1 MCTRVYINPGQKAST
16 GPSSSVLGGMRF
28 LLLIGVLLNSGSLF
42 AQTSA
47 GQLLQQNRELEPSV
61 SVLPETTR
69 NVSPLELKPS
79 TPPPGQVTFVVKQF
93 EFTGNTK
100 IPTAELD
107 RLSAG
112 LVNTPI
118 TFDDLTLL
126 TNAITQYYRERGWL
140 VRAVVPKQDI
150 TAGVVRIQLIEA
162 KLGGISIDNRSKRVS
177 NARVEEWIYARIPRS
192 ADLSLDQLDFALLT
206 LNDLPD
212 ISVTSSL
219 QSGSKPGD
227 TILVLTVEDKPLF
240 NGQVSVDNYGD
251 ANSGKIRTS
260 VLANANGPLGIGDQ
274 LSAYGMYS
282 EGNSYGRLSFTAP
295 VGSSGLRMG
304 VNGSTMAYRVL
315 NQSFNSLYANGI
327 ANTGGVEASLPLIR
341 SRPKN
346 LVTTFNWN
354 YSDFKNWTIA
364 GVNQDQTY
372 TTSVAQIGLN
382 GNLLDDILGG
392 GINTGL
398 LNVSGGDVSR
408 NINGPYST
416 YYGVAGSF
424 AKARY
429 GFTRLQSVTE
439 EVMAYVSISGQVAS
453 KNMDSSEQLYLGGPM
468 NVRAYGSGQG
478 PATQGNL
485 TTFEL
490 RRNLPYQT
498 QVAGFYDIGNVQ
510 AWKFNNPAV
519 SQYSN
524 NYVLQGAG
532 LSLSWLGPYNLS
544 VKGVFAMRTGGLSPS
559 VTQYLTQNGGLSS
572 SRFWVTATLPL

>member
-1 MCTRVYINPGQKAST
+1 MYVRARTQGQIFLALSFGFILFCTL
-16 GPSSSVLGGMRF
+16 LGG
-28 LLLIGVLLNSGSLF
+28 STAT

-47 GQLLQQNRELEPSV
+47 GQLLQQNRELEPTAPL
-61 SVLPETTR
+61 LPDATR
-69 NVSPLELKPS
+69 NVAPLEVKPS
-79 TPPPGQVTFVVKQF
+79 APPPGQMTFVVKRF

-100 IPTAELD
+100 VPTADLD
-107 RLSAG
+107 RLAKD

-118 TFDDLTLL
+118 TFDDLTQL

-140 VRAVVPKQDI
+140 VRAVLPKQDI

-162 KLGGISIDNRSKRVS
+162 KLGGITIDNHSTRVS
-177 NARVEEWIYARIPRS
+177 NERVEDWIYSRIPRS

-219 QSGSKPGD
+219 QSGTQAGD
-227 TILVLTVEDKPLF
+227 TILVLTVNDKPLF
-240 NGQVSVDNYGD
+240 NGQVSVDNFGD

-274 LSAYGMYS
+274 LSAYAMYS
-282 EGNSYGRLSFTAP
+282 EGNSYGRVSYTAP

-327 ANTGGVEASLPLIR
+327 ANTGGVEASMPLIR
-341 SRPKN
+341 SRPTN
-346 LVTTFNWN
+346 LITTFNWN
-354 YSDFKNWTIA
+354 YSEFKNWTIA

-372 TTSVAQIGLN
+372 TTSVAQLGLN
-382 GNLLDDILGG
+382 GNRLDDIWGG

-398 LNVSGGDVSR
+398 LNVSGGDISR
-408 NINGPYST
+408 NINGPYSST
-416 YYGVAGSF
+416 YGVAGSF
-424 AKARY
+424 SKARY
-429 GFTRLQSVTE
+429 ALTRLQTVTDE
-439 EVMAYVSISGQVAS
+439 MSAYVSVSGQWAS
-453 KNMDSSEQLYLGGPM
+453 KNMDSSEQLYLGGPL

-478 PATQGNL
+478 AGSQGNL
-485 TTFEL
+485 TTVEL
-490 RRNLPYQT
+490 RHDLPYQT

-510 AWKFNNPAV
+510 TWKFNPAINTV
-519 SQYSN
+519 SN

-532 LSLSWLGPYNLS
+532 VSLAWLGPYNLN
-544 VKGVFAMRTGGLSPS
+544 VKGAFAMRTGGLTQS
-559 VTQYLTQNGGLSS
+559 VTNYLTQNGGISS
-572 SRFWVTATLPL
+572 HRFWITATLPI

>member
-1 MCTRVYINPGQKAST
+1 MYVRARTQGQTFFALSFGFILFCTF
-16 GPSSSVLGGMRF
+16 LGG
-28 LLLIGVLLNSGSLF
+28 STAT

-47 GQLLQQNRELEPSV
+47 GQLLQQNRELEPTV
-61 SVLPETTR
+61 PLLPDATR
-69 NVSPLELKPS
+69 NVSPLEVKPS
-79 TPPPGQVTFVVKQF
+79 APAQGQMTFVVKRF

-100 IPTAELD
+100 IPTADLD
-107 RLSAG
+107 RLAKD

-118 TFDDLTLL
+118 TFDDLTSL

-140 VRAVVPKQDI
+140 VRAVLPKQDI
-150 TAGVVRIQLIEA
+150 TAGVVRIQLIES

-177 NARVEEWIYARIPRS
+177 NARVEDWIYSHIPRS

-212 ISVTSSL
+212 ISVSSSL
-219 QSGSKPGD
+219 QSGTQPGD

-327 ANTGGVEASLPLIR
+327 ANTGGVEASMPLVR
-341 SRPKN
+341 SRPQN
-346 LVTTFNWN
+346 LITTFNWN
-354 YSDFKNWTIA
+354 YSEFKNWTIA

-372 TTSVAQIGLN
+372 TTSVAQLGLN

-398 LNVSGGDVSR
+398 VTVSGGDISR
-408 NINGPYST
+408 NINGPYSSN
-416 YYGVAGSF
+416 YGVAGSF
-424 AKARY
+424 SKARY
-429 GFTRLQSVTE
+429 ALTRLQAIADETT
-439 EVMAYVSISGQVAS
+439 AYVSISGQWAS

-478 PATQGNL
+478 AASQGNL
-485 TTFEL
+485 TTVEL
-490 RRNLPYQT
+490 RQNLPYQT

-510 AWKFNNPAV
+510 TWKFNPAINQV
-519 SQYSN
+519 SN

-532 LSLSWLGPYNLS
+532 VSLAWLGPYNLN
-544 VKGVFAMRTGGLSPS
+544 VKGAFAMRTGGLSQS
-559 VTQYLTQNGGLSS
+559 VTNYLTQNGGLSS
-572 SRFWVTATLPL
+572 HRFWVTATLPL

>member
-1 MCTRVYINPGQKAST
+1 MHVYINPGQKASME
-16 GPSSSVLGGMRF
+16 PSSSVLGGMRF

-61 SVLPETTR
+61 SVLPDPTR

-126 TNAITQYYRERGWL
+126 TNAISQYYRERGWL

-227 TILVLTVEDKPLF
+227 TILVLTVDDKPLF

-315 NQSFNSLYANGI
+315 NQSFQSLYANGI
-327 ANTGGVEASLPLIR
+327 ANTGGVEASMPLIR

-478 PATQGNL
+478 SATQGNL

-532 LSLSWLGPYNLS
+532 VSLSWLGPYNLS

-572 SRFWVTATLPL
+572 SRFWVTASLPL

>member
-1 MCTRVYINPGQKAST
+1 MYVRARTVKQVFSFITPGLILI
-16 GPSSSVLGGMRF
+16 GLLLGGS
-28 LLLIGVLLNSGSLF
+28 IAK

-47 GQLLQQNRELEPSV
+47 GQLLQQNRELEPTV
-61 SVLPETTR
+61 PLLPDATR
-69 NVSPLELKPS
+69 NIAPLEVKPS
-79 TPPPGQVTFVVKQF
+79 PPPPGQITFVVKRF

-100 IPTAELD
+100 IPTADLD
-107 RLSAG
+107 RLAAG
-112 LVNTPI
+112 LINTAI
-118 TFDDLTLL
+118 TFDDLSIL

-177 NARVEEWIYARIPRS
+177 NARVEEWIYSRIPRS
-192 ADLSLDQLDFALLT
+192 SELSLDQLDFALLT

-219 QSGSKPGD
+219 QSGEKPGD
-227 TILVLTVEDKPLF
+227 TILVLTVDDKPLL

-251 ANSGKIRTS
+251 ANTGKVRTS
-260 VLANANGPLGIGDQ
+260 IFANANGPLGIGDQ
-274 LSAYGMYS
+274 LSAYGLYS

-295 VGSSGLRMG
+295 VGNNGLRMG

-315 NQSFNSLYANGI
+315 NQSFQSLYANGI
-327 ANTGGVEASLPLIR
+327 AHTGGVEASLPLIR
-341 SRPKN
+341 SRPSN
-346 LVTTFNWN
+346 LITTFNWN

-372 TTSVAQIGLN
+372 TTSVAQLGLN
-382 GNLLDDILGG
+382 GNRLDDIWGG

-398 LNVSGGDVSR
+398 VTVSGGDISR

-429 GFTRLQSVTE
+429 AFTRLQSVTDE
-439 EVMAYVSISGQVAS
+439 MSAYVSVSGQWAS

-478 PATQGNL
+478 AASQGNL
-485 TTFEL
+485 TTLEL
-490 RRNLPYQT
+490 RHALPYQT

-510 AWKFNNPAV
+510 SWKFNPAINQV
-519 SQYSN
+519 SN

-532 LSLSWLGPYNLS
+532 VSLAWSGPYNLN
-544 VKGVFAMRTGGLSPS
+544 VKGAFAMRTGGLSPS
-559 VTQYLTQNGGLSS
+559 VTNYLTQNGGISS
-572 SRFWVTATLPL
+572 QRFWVTATLPL

>member
-1 MCTRVYINPGQKAST
+1 MYVRA
-16 GPSSSVLGGMRF
+16 R
-28 LLLIGVLLNSGSLF
+28 LISLRLSLF
-42 AQTSA
+42 AFTSAFLAVSSLMGGSVALAQTSA
-47 GQLLQQNRELEPSV
+47 GQLLQQNRELEPTTP
-61 SVLPETTR
+61 VLPDATR
-69 NVSPLELKPS
+69 NVSPLEVKPS
-79 TPPPGQVTFVVKQF
+79 APPPGQMTFVVKRF

-100 IPTAELD
+100 VPTADLD
-107 RLSAG
+107 RLAKD
-112 LVNTPI
+112 LLNTPI

-140 VRAVVPKQDI
+140 VRAVLPKQDI
-150 TAGVVRIQLIEA
+150 TAGVVRIQLVEA
-162 KLGGISIDNRSKRVS
+162 KLGGISIDNRSTRVS
-177 NARVEEWIYARIPRS
+177 NARVEEWIYSHIPRS

-212 ISVTSSL
+212 VSVSSSL
-219 QSGSKPGD
+219 QSGTQPGD

-274 LSAYGMYS
+274 LSGYGMYS
-282 EGNSYGRLSFTAP
+282 EGNSYGRLSYTAP

-327 ANTGGVEASLPLIR
+327 ANTGGVEASMPLVR

-354 YSDFKNWTIA
+354 YSEFKNWTIA

-372 TTSVAQIGLN
+372 TTSVAQLGLN
-382 GNLLDDILGG
+382 GNLLDDIMGG

-398 LNVSGGDVSR
+398 VTVSGGDISR
-408 NINGPYST
+408 NINGPYSST
-416 YYGVAGSF
+416 YGVAGSF
-424 AKARY
+424 GKARY
-429 GFTRLQSVTE
+429 AFTRLQSVTDE
-439 EVMAYVSISGQVAS
+439 MSAYVSVSGQLAS
-453 KNMDSSEQLYLGGPM
+453 KNMDSSEQLYLGGPL

-478 PATQGNL
+478 AASQGNL
-485 TTFEL
+485 TTVEL
-490 RRNLPYQT
+490 RQNLPYQT

-510 AWKFNNPAV
+510 TWKFNPAINQV
-519 SQYSN
+519 NN

-532 LSLSWLGPYNLS
+532 VSLAWLGPYNLN
-544 VKGVFAMRTGGLSPS
+544 VKGAFAMRTGGLSSS
-559 VTQYLTQNGGLSS
+559 VTNYLTQNGGISS
-572 SRFWVTATLPL
+572 HRFWVTATLPI

>member
-1 MCTRVYINPGQKAST
+1 MRTHVYINPGQKASME
-16 GPSSSVLGGMRF
+16 PSSSVLGGMRF

-61 SVLPETTR
+61 SVLPDPTR

-126 TNAITQYYRERGWL
+126 TNAISQYYRERGWL

-227 TILVLTVEDKPLF
+227 TILVLTVDDKPLF

-315 NQSFNSLYANGI
+315 NQSFQSLYANGI
-327 ANTGGVEASLPLIR
+327 ANTGGVEASMPLIR

-478 PATQGNL
+478 SATQGNL

-532 LSLSWLGPYNLS
+532 VSLSWLGPYNLS

-572 SRFWVTATLPL
+572 SRFWVTASLPL

>member
-1 MCTRVYINPGQKAST
+1 MCTRVYINSGQKPPIAPFKPFFGNLRT
-16 GPSSSVLGGMRF
+16 LLFFGALVSSPG
-28 LLLIGVLLNSGSLF
+28 IF

-47 GQLLQQNRELEPSV
+47 GQLLQQNRELEPTAPL
-61 SVLPETTR
+61 LPDVTR
-69 NVSPLELKPS
+69 NVSPLEVKPS
-79 TPPPGQVTFVVKQF
+79 TPPPGQLTFVVKQF

-100 IPTAELD
+100 IPTSDLD
-107 RLSAG
+107 RLAAG
-112 LVNTPI
+112 LINTPI
-118 TFDDLTLL
+118 TFDDLGLL

-177 NARVEEWIYARIPRS
+177 NARVEEWIYARIPR
-192 ADLSLDQLDFALLT
+192 ATELSLDQLDFALLT

-212 ISVTSSL
+212 ISVSSSL
-219 QSGSKPGD
+219 QSGAQPGD

-315 NQSFNSLYANGI
+315 NQSFQSLYANGI
-327 ANTGGVEASLPLIR
+327 ANTGGVEGSMPLIR
-341 SRPKN
+341 SRPAN
-346 LVTTFNWN
+346 LITTFGWN
-354 YSDFKNWTIA
+354 YSEFKNWTRF
-364 GVNQDQTY
+364 GVSQDQTY
-372 TTSVAQIGLN
+372 TTSVAQVGLN

-398 LNVSGGDVSR
+398 LNISGGDISR

-429 GFTRLQSVTE
+429 AFTRLQSVTE
-439 EVMAYVSISGQVAS
+439 EVTAYVSVSGQMAS

-478 PATQGNL
+478 AATQGNL
-485 TTFEL
+485 TTVEL

-510 AWKFNNPAV
+510 TWKFNNPAV

-532 LSLSWLGPYNLS
+532 VSLAWLGPYNLN
-544 VKGVFAMRTGGLSPS
+544 VKGAFAMRTGGLSPS
-559 VTQYLTQNGGLSS
+559 VTNYLTQNGGLSS
-572 SRFWVTATLPL
+572 HRFWITATLPI

>member
-1 MCTRVYINPGQKAST
+1 MYVRARTRRQISFAGSIGLILIST
-16 GPSSSVLGGMRF
+16 FLGGS
-28 LLLIGVLLNSGSLF
+28 VAF

-47 GQLLQQNRELEPSV
+47 GQLLQQNRELEPTAPL
-61 SVLPETTR
+61 LPDATR
-69 NVSPLELKPS
+69 NVSPLEVKPS
-79 TPPPGQVTFVVKQF
+79 APPPGQMTFVVKRF
-93 EFTGNTK
+93 EFAGNTK
-100 IPTAELD
+100 VPTADLD
-107 RLSAG
+107 RLAKD
-112 LVNTPI
+112 LLNTPI

-140 VRAVVPKQDI
+140 VRAVLPKQDI

-162 KLGGISIDNRSKRVS
+162 KLGGISIDNRSTRVS
-177 NARVEEWIYARIPRS
+177 NARVEEWIYSHIPRS

-219 QSGSKPGD
+219 QSGTQPGD

-282 EGNSYGRLSFTAP
+282 EGNSYGRLSYTAP
-295 VGSSGLRMG
+295 VGNSGLRMG

-315 NQSFNSLYANGI
+315 NQSFQSLYANGI
-327 ANTGGVEASLPLIR
+327 ANTGGVEASMPLIR
-341 SRPKN
+341 SRPTN
-346 LVTTFNWN
+346 LITTFNWN
-354 YSDFKNWTIA
+354 YSEFKNWTIA

-372 TTSVAQIGLN
+372 TTSVAQLGLN
-382 GNLLDDILGG
+382 GNRLDDIFGG

-398 LNVSGGDVSR
+398 LTVSGGDISR
-408 NINGPYST
+408 NINGPYSSN
-416 YYGVAGSF
+416 YGVAGSF
-424 AKARY
+424 GKARY
-429 GFTRLQSVTE
+429 AFTRLQSVTDD
-439 EVMAYVSISGQVAS
+439 MSAYVSVSGQWAS

-478 PATQGNL
+478 AASQGNL
-485 TTFEL
+485 TTLEL
-490 RRNLPYQT
+490 RHALPYQT

-510 AWKFNNPAV
+510 TWKFNPAINTV
-519 SQYSN
+519 SN

-532 LSLSWLGPYNLS
+532 VSLAWLGPYNLN
-544 VKGVFAMRTGGLSPS
+544 VKGAFAMRTGGLSSS
-559 VTQYLTQNGGLSS
+559 VTNYLTQNGGISS
-572 SRFWVTATLPL
+572 HRFWVTATLPI

>member
-1 MCTRVYINPGQKAST
+1 
-16 GPSSSVLGGMRF
+16 MRI
-28 LLLIGVLLNSGSLF
+28 LVLIGVLLNSGSLF

-47 GQLLQQNRELEPSV
+47 GQLLQQNRELEPT
-61 SVLPETTR
+61 LPLLPDATR

-100 IPTAELD
+100 IPTSDLN
-107 RLSAG
+107 RLAAG
-112 LVNTPI
+112 LINTPI
-118 TFDDLTLL
+118 TFDDLGLL

-162 KLGGISIDNRSKRVS
+162 KLGGISIDNRSTRVS
-177 NARVEEWIYARIPRS
+177 NQRVEDWVYSHIPRS

-219 QSGSKPGD
+219 QSGLKPGD

-251 ANSGKIRTS
+251 ANSGKVRTS

-274 LSAYGMYS
+274 LSVYGMYS
-282 EGNSYGRLSFTAP
+282 EGNSYGRLSYTAP
-295 VGSSGLRMG
+295 VGNSGLRMG
-304 VNGSTMAYRVL
+304 INGSTMAYRVL

-327 ANTGGVEASLPLIR
+327 ANTGGVEASMPLIR
-341 SRPKN
+341 SRPTN

-354 YSDFKNWTIA
+354 YSEFKNWTIA

-372 TTSVAQIGLN
+372 TTSVAQLGLN
-382 GNLLDDILGG
+382 GNRLDDIWGG

-398 LNVSGGDVSR
+398 VTVSGGDISR
-408 NINGPYST
+408 NINGPYSSN
-416 YYGVAGSF
+416 YGVAGNF
-424 AKARY
+424 GKARY
-429 GFTRLQSVTE
+429 AFTRTQSVTDE
-439 EVMAYVSISGQVAS
+439 TFAYVSISGQWAT

-478 PATQGNL
+478 AASQGNL
-485 TTFEL
+485 TTVEL
-490 RRNLPYQT
+490 RQNLPYQT

-510 AWKFNNPAV
+510 TWKFNPAINQV
-519 SQYSN
+519 SN
-524 NYVLQGAG
+524 NYVIQGAG
-532 LSLSWLGPYNLS
+532 VSLAWLGPYNLS
-544 VKGVFAMRTGGLSPS
+544 VKGAFAMRTGGLSPS
-559 VTQYLTQNGGLSS
+559 VTQYLTQNGGISS
-572 SRFWVTATLPL
+572 HRFWVTATLPI